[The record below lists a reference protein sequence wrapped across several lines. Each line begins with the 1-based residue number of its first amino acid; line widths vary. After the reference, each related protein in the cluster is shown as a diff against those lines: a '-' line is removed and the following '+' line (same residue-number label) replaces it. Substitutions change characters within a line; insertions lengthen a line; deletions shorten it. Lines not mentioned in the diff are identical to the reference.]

1 MTAAQVSRWSR
12 FFVTAGAVA
21 FVLWQLAL
29 LAGLPRRVGV
39 VLGLYGFVLHVV
51 FGKAYSLVPAYF
63 DRNLR
68 FPRAPAVQF
77 PLTVAGTACLA
88 LAAVPGAYPLL
99 DSVGGIL
106 WTVGVAVFLGTIGW
120 TIHDN
125 PTGRETA
132 TGEVNA
138 DRRDV
143 DRLSN
148 LFVPVAF
155 TYLAVGTY
163 GTLALSTPLPVLVDG
178 YPPRVTHLL
187 AAGTATLLVFAIGFR
202 LLPRFLVATPP
213 RPLVV
218 LGLVAGAVGP
228 ALLAA
233 SLPSGPWFR
242 TGATFEASAVLGFA
256 VAYLTLFRRSDR
268 SRIGFYGV
276 FAGALAGIVG
286 VGIGLWFA
294 VDGVTGSLVVAHLR
308 LNVAGFLGLTIIG
321 VSYQFYPPAVGT
333 LVGVGD
339 RTALASIGFV
349 AGGLALEVV
358 GLATGTELT
367 VLGRV
372 GVCIGAAMY
381 AGISIT
387 LFYERHWKSTIR
399 KVVSGVGR

>member
-1 MTAAQVSRWSR
+1 MTAVRVSRWSR

-21 FVLWQLAL
+21 FVCWQFAL
-29 LAGLPRRVGV
+29 LAGWGRRVGV

-51 FGKAYSLVPAYF
+51 FGKAYSLVPTYF
-63 DRNLR
+63 DRTLR

-77 PLTVAGTACLA
+77 PLTVVGTICLA
-88 LAAVPGAYPLL
+88 LAAVPGSHPLL
-99 DSVGGIL
+99 DSAGAIL
-106 WTVGVAVFLGTIGW
+106 WTAGVVVFLGAVGATV
-120 TIHDN
+120 HDN

-132 TGEVNA
+132 TGEANTH
-138 DRRDV
+138 RRGV
-143 DRLSN
+143 DRLAN
-148 LFVPVAF
+148 LFVPVALA
-155 TYLAVGTY
+155 YLAVGTY

-178 YPPRVTHLL
+178 YPPRVTHLF
-187 AAGTATLLVFAIGFR
+187 AAGTAAVLVFAIGFR

-218 LGLVAGAVGP
+218 LVLGTGAVGP

-242 TGATFEASAVLGFA
+242 VGATAEAVAVVGFA
-256 VAYLTLFRRSDR
+256 VAYLTLFRRTDR

-276 FAGALAGIVG
+276 FAGVVAG
-286 VGIGLWFA
+286 VGGAVLGLWFA
-294 VDGVTGSLVVAHLR
+294 VDGVTGALVVAHLR

-333 LVGVGD
+333 LPGVGD

-358 GLATGTELT
+358 GLLTGTELT
-367 VLGRV
+367 VLGRI
-372 GVCIGAAMY
+372 GVCIGACLF
-381 AGISIT
+381 AGIVIA
-387 LFYERHWKSTIR
+387 LFYERHWQSTIR
-399 KVVSGVGR
+399 KVTARSDH